1 MKRILMKSLLISIFI
16 VFITSSLTFAQQ
28 NDKDLVL
35 KQIETLFD
43 GMRAGDSSAVASV
56 FVKEATMH
64 SIFKNQE
71 GETILN
77 QGSLASFKNAVGT
90 PHDQVWDERVANI
103 KIYIDGD
110 LAVAWVPYSFYA
122 GDNFSHCGVN
132 SFQFMRTKSGWKS
145 ISIVDTRRRTNCA
158 EDL

>member
-77 QGSLASFKNAVGT
+77 PGSLASFKNAVGT

-158 EDL
+158 EGL